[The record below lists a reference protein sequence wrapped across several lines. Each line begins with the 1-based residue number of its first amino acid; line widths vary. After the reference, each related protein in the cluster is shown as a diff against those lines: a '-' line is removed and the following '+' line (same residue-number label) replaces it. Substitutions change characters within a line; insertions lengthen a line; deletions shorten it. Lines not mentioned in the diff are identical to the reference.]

1 MKNFKD
7 LRENMAASLVS
18 KIVKHTTP
26 TAPSAPKSPNE
37 KDLEKKLT
45 PKLRVVK

>member
-1 MKNFKD
+1 
-7 LRENMAASLVS
+7 MAASLVS

-26 TAPSAPKSPNE
+26 TAPTAPKSPNE